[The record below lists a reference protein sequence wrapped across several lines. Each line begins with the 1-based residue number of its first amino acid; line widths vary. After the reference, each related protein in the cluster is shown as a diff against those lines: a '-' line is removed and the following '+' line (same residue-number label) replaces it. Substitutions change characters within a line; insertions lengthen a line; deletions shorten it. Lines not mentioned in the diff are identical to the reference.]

1 GKTEAWITGR
11 VPRREERVGTTRD
24 LLVRAEEDI
33 AKCFSDSARVKGVE
47 IVKWSDAL
55 RALTTQPNY
64 CRTPNRLI
72 KWSEF
77 ENVIRDHKLSTISEH
92 DPPTFHTDLESVSEA
107 DVQATFNQNVLAP
120 LSRIIG
126 LKLNKPAK
134 FARFEILS
142 GKIEGQPDFVFHE
155 LEDATLLFPIEVKI
169 EWVLNCDDIIKQ
181 YNNDIKRKKGGK
193 NSRTNTEQKIDSS
206 VDCLHQIY
214 GYMSLN
220 YRKFGVLT
228 TYNRTWFFKKNVK
241 ERGTLYVS
249 PCIKAEYRDPSLFHC
264 FSYIMS
270 EAVQDPNCPDTDSS
284 ASLNQSGPAAG
295 TRGNRRCQ
303 TDNYGG
309 SFTGPSNSISSPGGS
324 KFSCRGGKH
333 KSQSARD
340 IEVQD
345 LNYFDFHKKDVLGFG
360 HSGIVRKV
368 EWCGEE
374 IALKISDISQH
385 PEFKKELLNEVA
397 TYNTLK
403 ELQGKYIPILKAAG
417 YLWDHMLFGIATEI
431 VSNAIE
437 VELLEYAERL
447 EITRALSAIHH
458 YGILHNDIREENIL
472 IQHGSDRF
480 RVSFIDFAF
489 SEKTSD
495 KKRLSQEMATLKD
508 LLNLP
513 ASINLPYKAT
523 KIQRERGAI
532 RTKRKGVREHEGI
545 LCKSLRGNQKIND
558 LQRLWHQL
566 MPYIQTMSPRT
577 DLCNTCQHF
586 RNGLQYNA
594 RKEEEARDLLKK
606 FKEHLVKAKLER
618 NYYNKN
624 TKLAE
629 Q

>member
-1 GKTEAWITGR
+1 MFVISVCKHAVKISQTDFVHQCPPSITYINPTKPKSYR
-11 VPRREERVGTTRD
+11 
-24 LLVRAEEDI
+24 
-33 AKCFSDSARVKGVE
+33 S
-47 IVKWSDAL
+47 
-55 RALTTQPNY
+55 TQSRY
-64 CRTPNRLI
+64 RRTPDHLVE
-72 KWSEF
+72 WSEF
-77 ENVIRDHKLSTISEH
+77 ENVIRDHGLSTTLEH
-92 DPPTFHTDLESVSEA
+92 DPPTFRTDLESVSEA
-107 DVQATFNQNVLAP
+107 DVQAAFDQNVLAP

-142 GKIEGQPDFVFHE
+142 GKIEGQPDFAFCEPGVPGV
-155 LEDATLLFPIEVKI
+155 EDATLLFPVEVKT

-193 NSRTNTEQKIDSS
+193 NSRTDTEPKIDSS

-220 YRKFGVLT
+220 HRKFGVLT

-249 PCIKAEYRDPSLFHC
+249 PCIKAEDRDPSLFHC

-295 TRGNRRCQ
+295 TRGNRCRQ
-303 TDNYGG
+303 TGNYGG
-309 SFTGPSNSISSPGGS
+309 SFTGLSNNISSPGGS
-324 KFSCRGGKH
+324 KSSSYGGKH
-333 KSQSARD
+333 KNQSARD

-417 YLWDHMLFGIATEI
+417 YLWDHMHFGIATEI
-431 VSNAIE
+431 VGTAIE

-447 EITRALSAIHH
+447 EIIRALSAIHH

-472 IQHGSDRF
+472 IQHGSDGF

-508 LLNLP
+508 LLDLP
-513 ASINLPYKAT
+513 AVSVILVQSFQDTFETSINYFNILSKQSINLPYKAT

-558 LQRLWHQL
+558 
-566 MPYIQTMSPRT
+566 
-577 DLCNTCQHF
+577 C
-586 RNGLQYNA
+586 
-594 RKEEEARDLLKK
+594 KE
-606 FKEHLVKAKLER
+606 
-618 NYYNKN
+618 YM
-624 TKLAE
+624 
-629 Q
+629 